1 MKPAILVVDDDTAV
15 CALLEDV
22 LSEHV
27 FTVYVC
33 HNGLDA
39 VTLCAQHPD
48 IALVLLDMMLPD
60 INGLRVLQQLQ
71 KLRPQLPVVM
81 LTGMGSEADVVV
93 GLEMGADDYIGKPFN
108 ARVLVARVNAVLR
121 RTGVLAADT
130 TAVKTAGFAFNGWHL
145 DPARCERRTGVLA
158 ADTTAVK
165 TAGFAFNGWHLDPAR
180 CELLNPQQ
188 QVVDL
193 TQGEYS
199 LLLALV
205 QNARRVLNREQ
216 LLALTHSESVDV
228 FDRTIDVLIM
238 RLRRKIEI
246 NPHQPALIKTLRGLG
261 YVFAADVAQGDQ
273 AA

>member
-22 LSEHV
+22 LNEHV

-39 VTLCAQHPD
+39 LALVGEKSD
-48 IALVLLDMMLPD
+48 IALVLLDMVLPD
-60 INGLRVLQQLQ
+60 LNGLRVLQQLQ
-71 KLRPQLPVVM
+71 KQRPDLPVVM
-81 LTGMGSEADVVV
+81 LTGLGSESDVVV

-108 ARVLVARVNAVLR
+108 ARVLVARVKAVLR
-121 RTGVLAADT
+121 RTGVLAAET
-130 TAVKTAGFAFNGWHL
+130 PAAKSAGFLFNGWHL
-145 DPARCERRTGVLA
+145 DPE
-158 ADTTAVK
+158 
-165 TAGFAFNGWHLDPAR
+165 R

-188 QVVDL
+188 QRVAL

-205 QNARRVLNREQ
+205 QNARRVLSREQ
-216 LLALTHSESVDV
+216 LLTLTHSESVEV

-238 RLRRKIEI
+238 RLRRKIEA
-246 NPHQPALIKTLRGLG
+246 NPHQPGFIKTLRGLG
-261 YVFAADVAQGDQ
+261 YVFAADVSHNHQ